1 MRRSSLS
8 WHGGLWL
15 MLAPYLVGTLLL
27 VGLPALMSF
36 ALAFTTYDALTPPVF
51 VGFANFRLL
60 AADPIVPTAISNS
73 LVFILL
79 AVPLRILGA
88 LLLALL
94 LLRPRRGVGAYRA
107 GVYVPTVIPDI
118 AFALIWLWIFN
129 PLFGPVNVA
138 LEWLGLPTPGWLAD
152 AETARYPFVV
162 MAAFQIGEGFVVL
175 LAGLRGLPR
184 EVFDAGS
191 VDGAGR
197 WATFRYLIFPLLIP
211 WLALLTFRDII
222 LSFQW
227 TFTPSFVMTGG
238 DPYYSTMFLPLLIYE
253 EAFDRF
259 RFGAGS
265 ALMLLMFLA
274 SVAIIGGIYLFFRR
288 RGYVADV

>member
-1 MRRSSLS
+1 
-8 WHGGLWL
+8 

-27 VGLPALMSF
+27 VGLPALMS
-36 ALAFTTYDALTPPVF
+36 AVLAFTSYDALTPPVF
-51 VGFANFRLL
+51 VGFANFRVL
-60 AADPIVPTAISNS
+60 AADPLVSTAIGNS

-79 AVPLRILGA
+79 AVPLRVAGA
-88 LLLALL
+88 LGLALL
-94 LLRPRRGVGAYRA
+94 LFRPRRGVGGYRA
-107 GVYVPTVIPDI
+107 AAYVPTVIPDV

-138 LEWLGLPTPGWLAD
+138 LDALGLPTPGWLAD
-152 AETARYPFVV
+152 SETARYPFVV
-162 MAAFQIGEGFVVL
+162 MALFQIGEGFVVL
-175 LAGLRGLPR
+175 LAALRGLSS
-184 EVFDAGS
+184 EVFDAGA

-197 WATFRYLIFPLLIP
+197 WASFRYLTLPLLLP

-222 LSFQW
+222 LSFAW

-238 DPYYSTMFLPLLIYE
+238 DPYYSTLFLPLLTYE

-265 ALMLLMFLA
+265 ALMLLTFLL
-274 SVAIIGGIYLFFRR
+274 SVVLIGGIYLLFRR

>member
-1 MRRSSLS
+1 
-8 WHGGLWL
+8 

-27 VGLPALMSF
+27 VGLPALMS
-36 ALAFTTYDALTPPVF
+36 AVLAFTTYDAISPPVF

-60 AADPIVPTAISNS
+60 AADPMVATAISNS
-73 LVFILL
+73 LVFIVL

-88 LLLALL
+88 LALAML
-94 LLRPRRGVGAYRA
+94 LLRPRRGAGGYRA
-107 GVYVPTVIPDI
+107 AAYVPTVIPDV

-129 PLFGPVNVA
+129 PLFGPVNLLLDAV
-138 LEWLGLPTPGWLAD
+138 GLPMPGWLAD

-162 MAAFQIGEGFVVL
+162 MSVFQIGEGFVVL
-175 LAGLRGLPR
+175 LAALRGLPH
-184 EVFDAGS
+184 EYFDAGA

-197 WATFRYLIFPLLIP
+197 WASFRYLTFPLLLP
-211 WLALLTFRDII
+211 WLALLTFRDVI
-222 LSFQW
+222 LTFQW

-238 DPYYSTMFLPLLIYE
+238 DPYYSTLFLPLLVYE

-265 ALMLLMFLA
+265 ALMLVTFLLSA
-274 SVAIIGGIYLFFRR
+274 TIIAGIYLFFRR
-288 RGYVADV
+288 RGYVTDV

>member
-1 MRRSSLS
+1 MRRLLPS

-15 MLAPYLVGTLLL
+15 MLLPYLAGTLLL
-27 VGLPALMSF
+27 VGLPALLS
-36 ALAFTTYDALTPPVF
+36 AVLAFTAYDAISPPVF

-60 AADPIVPTAISNS
+60 AADPVVTTAIGNS
-73 LVFILL
+73 LVFIAL

-88 LLLALL
+88 LGLALL
-94 LLRPRRGVGAYRA
+94 LLRPRRGVSGYRA
-107 GVYVPTVIPDI
+107 AAYLPTVIPDV
-118 AFALIWLWIFN
+118 AFAIIWLWIFN
-129 PLFGPVNVA
+129 PLFGPVNIV
-138 LEWLGLPTPGWLAD
+138 LDTLGLPLPGWLAD

-162 MAAFQIGEGFVVL
+162 MSVFQIGEGFVVL
-175 LAGLRGLPR
+175 LAALRGLSP
-184 EVFDAGS
+184 EYFDAGA

-197 WATFRYLIFPLLIP
+197 WASFRYLTLPLLLP

-222 LSFQW
+222 LTFQW

-238 DPYYSTMFLPLLIYE
+238 DPYYSTLFLPLLVYE

-265 ALMLLMFLA
+265 ALMLITFLL
-274 SVAIIGGIYLFFRR
+274 SVAIIGGIYLLFRK

>member
-1 MRRSSLS
+1 
-8 WHGGLWL
+8 
-15 MLAPYLVGTLLL
+15 
-27 VGLPALMSF
+27 
-36 ALAFTTYDALTPPVF
+36 VF

-60 AADPIVPTAISNS
+60 AADPIVSTAIGNS
-73 LVFILL
+73 LLFILL

-88 LLLALL
+88 LGLALL
-94 LLRPRRGVGAYRA
+94 LLRPRRGISGYRA
-107 GVYVPTVIPDI
+107 AAYVPTVIPDV

-129 PLFGPVNVA
+129 PLFGPVNLA
-138 LEWLGLPTPGWLAD
+138 LDALGLPQPGWLAD
-152 AETARYPFVV
+152 ADTARFPFVI
-162 MAAFQIGEGFVVL
+162 MSLFQIGEGFVVL
-175 LAGLRGLPR
+175 LAALRGLSPDY
-184 EVFDAGS
+184 FDAGA

-197 WATFRYLIFPLLIP
+197 WASFRYLTLPLLLP

-238 DPYYSTMFLPLLIYE
+238 DPYYSTLFLPLLIYE

-265 ALMLLMFLA
+265 ALMLVTFLLSA
-274 SVAIIGGIYLFFRR
+274 ALIVGTYALFRS
-288 RGYVADV
+288 RGYTADV

>member
-1 MRRSSLS
+1 
-8 WHGGLWL
+8 
-15 MLAPYLVGTLLL
+15 
-27 VGLPALMSF
+27 
-36 ALAFTTYDALTPPVF
+36 

-60 AADPIVPTAISNS
+60 AADPIVGTAISNS

-88 LLLALL
+88 LGLAMLLS
-94 LLRPRRGVGAYRA
+94 RPRRGAGGYRA
-107 GVYVPTVIPDI
+107 AVYVPTIIPDV
-118 AFALIWLWIFN
+118 AFALIWLWILN
-129 PLFGPVNVA
+129 PVFGPVNVA
-138 LEWLGLPTPGWLAD
+138 LEALGLPTPGWLAD
-152 AETARYPFVV
+152 PDTARFPFVI

-175 LAGLRGLPR
+175 LAALRGLSR
-184 EVFDAGS
+184 EVFDAGA

-197 WATFRYLIFPLLIP
+197 WASFRYLTLPLLLP
-211 WLALLTFRDII
+211 WLALLTFRDVV

-227 TFTPSFVMTGG
+227 TFTPSYVMTGG
-238 DPYYSTMFLPLLIYE
+238 DPYYATLFVPLLTYE

-265 ALMLLMFLA
+265 ALMLLTFLL
-274 SVAIIGGIYLFFRR
+274 SVAIIGGIYLLFRR

>member
-1 MRRSSLS
+1 MR
-8 WHGGLWL
+8 GGLWL

-27 VGLPALMSF
+27 VGMPALMSF
-36 ALAFTTYDALTPPVF
+36 VLAFTSYDALTPPVF

-60 AADPIVPTAISNS
+60 AADPIVSVAISNS
-73 LVFILL
+73 LVFILM

-88 LLLALL
+88 LALALL
-94 LLRPRRGVGAYRA
+94 LLRPRRGAAGYRA
-107 GVYVPTVIPDI
+107 AIYVPTVIPDV
-118 AFALIWLWIFN
+118 AYALIWLWIFN

-138 LEWLGLPTPGWLAD
+138 LEALGLPTPGWLAD
-152 AETARYPFVV
+152 ADTARFPFVV

-175 LAGLRGLPR
+175 LAALRGLSP

-197 WATFRYLIFPLLIP
+197 WAAFRYLTLPLLLP
-211 WLALLTFRDII
+211 WLALLTVRDIV

-238 DPYYSTMFLPLLIYE
+238 DPYYSTMFLPLLVYE

-265 ALMLLMFLA
+265 ALMLLMFLF
-274 SVAIIGGIYLFFRR
+274 SVAVIGAVYLLFRR
-288 RGYVADV
+288 RGYVADA

>member
-1 MRRSSLS
+1 MRTWRA
-8 WHGGLWL
+8 GLWV
-15 MLAPYLVGTLLL
+15 MLLPYLAGTLLL
-27 VGLPALMSF
+27 VGLPALMSGV
-36 ALAFTTYDALTPPVF
+36 LAFTTYDALTPPVF

-60 AADPIVPTAISNS
+60 AADPMVGTAVGNS
-73 LVFILL
+73 LLFIVL

-88 LLLALL
+88 LGLAML
-94 LLRPRRGVGAYRA
+94 LLRPRRGAAGYRA
-107 GVYVPTVIPDI
+107 AVYVPTVIPDV
-118 AFALIWLWIFN
+118 AYALIWLWILN
-129 PLFGPVNVA
+129 PVFGPVNLA
-138 LEWLGLPTPGWLAD
+138 LEALGLPTPGWLAD
-152 AETARYPFVV
+152 AQTARFPFVV

-175 LAGLRGLPR
+175 LAALRGLSP
-184 EVFDAGS
+184 EVFDAGA

-197 WATFRYLIFPLLIP
+197 WAAFRYLTLPLLLP
-211 WLALLTFRDII
+211 WLALLTFRDVV

-238 DPYYSTMFLPLLIYE
+238 DPYYATLFMPLLTYE

-265 ALMLLMFLA
+265 ALMLLTFLL
-274 SVAIIGGIYLFFRR
+274 SLAIIGAIYLLFRR

>member
-1 MRRSSLS
+1 MKRSLMS
-8 WHGGLWL
+8 WRAGLWL
-15 MLAPYLVGTLLL
+15 LLLPYLVGTLLL
-27 VGLPALMSF
+27 VGLPALMS
-36 ALAFTTYDALTPPVF
+36 AVLAFTSYDALSPPVF

-60 AADPIVPTAISNS
+60 AADPLVATAISNS

-88 LLLALL
+88 LGLALL
-94 LLRPRRGVGAYRA
+94 LQRPRRGASGYRTAAYL
-107 GVYVPTVIPDI
+107 PTVIPDV

-138 LEWLGLPTPGWLAD
+138 LGALGLPQPGWLAD

-162 MAAFQIGEGFVVL
+162 MSLFQIGEGFVVL
-175 LAGLRGLPR
+175 LAALRGLPR
-184 EVFDAGS
+184 EYFDAGA

-197 WATFRYLIFPLLIP
+197 WASFRYLTLPLLLP
-211 WLALLTFRDII
+211 WLALLTFRDVI
-222 LSFQW
+222 LTFQW

-238 DPYYSTMFLPLLIYE
+238 DPYYSTLFLPLLTYE

-265 ALMLLMFLA
+265 ALMLVTFMLSA
-274 SVAIIGGIYLFFRR
+274 AIIGGIYLLFRR
-288 RGYVADV
+288 RGYTADV

>member
-1 MRRSSLS
+1 VKRLRLT
-8 WHGGLWL
+8 WRGGLWV
-15 MLAPYLVGTLLL
+15 MLLPYLVGTLLL
-27 VGLPALMSF
+27 VGLPALMS
-36 ALAFTTYDALTPPVF
+36 AVLAFTSYDALTPPVF
-51 VGFANFRLL
+51 VGFANFRVL
-60 AADPIVPTAISNS
+60 AADPVVTTAIGNS

-79 AVPLRILGA
+79 AVPLRIVGA
-88 LLLALL
+88 LALALL
-94 LLRPRRGVGAYRA
+94 LLRPRRGVGGYRA
-107 GVYVPTVIPDI
+107 AVYVPTVIPDV

-138 LEWLGLPTPGWLAD
+138 LEAVGLPTPGWLAD
-152 AETARYPFVV
+152 AETARFPFVI
-162 MAAFQIGEGFVVL
+162 MALFQIGEGFVVL
-175 LAGLRGLPR
+175 LAALRGLSS
-184 EVFDAGS
+184 EVFDAGA

-197 WATFRYLIFPLLIP
+197 WAAFRYLTLPLLLP

-222 LSFQW
+222 ISFQW

-238 DPYYSTMFLPLLIYE
+238 DPYYSTLFLPLLVYE

-265 ALMLLMFLA
+265 ALMLITFLL
-274 SVAIIGGIYLFFRR
+274 SVAIIGGIYLLFRR

>member
-1 MRRSSLS
+1 VKRLRLT
-8 WHGGLWL
+8 WRGGLWV
-15 MLAPYLVGTLLL
+15 MLLPYLVGTLLL
-27 VGLPALMSF
+27 VGLPALMS
-36 ALAFTTYDALTPPVF
+36 AVLAFTSYDALTPPVF
-51 VGFANFRLL
+51 VGFANFRVL
-60 AADPIVPTAISNS
+60 AADPVVTTAIGNS

-79 AVPLRILGA
+79 AVPLRIVGA
-88 LLLALL
+88 LALALL
-94 LLRPRRGVGAYRA
+94 LLRPRRGVGGYRA
-107 GVYVPTVIPDI
+107 AVYVPTVIPDV

-138 LEWLGLPTPGWLAD
+138 LEAVGLPTPGWLAD
-152 AETARYPFVV
+152 AETARFPFVI
-162 MAAFQIGEGFVVL
+162 MALFQVGEGFVVL
-175 LAGLRGLPR
+175 LAALRGLSS
-184 EVFDAGS
+184 EVFDAGA

-197 WATFRYLIFPLLIP
+197 WAAFRYLTLPLLLP

-222 LSFQW
+222 ISFQW

-238 DPYYSTMFLPLLIYE
+238 DPYYSTLFLPLLVYE

-265 ALMLLMFLA
+265 ALMLITFLL
-274 SVAIIGGIYLFFRR
+274 SVAIIGGIYLLFRR